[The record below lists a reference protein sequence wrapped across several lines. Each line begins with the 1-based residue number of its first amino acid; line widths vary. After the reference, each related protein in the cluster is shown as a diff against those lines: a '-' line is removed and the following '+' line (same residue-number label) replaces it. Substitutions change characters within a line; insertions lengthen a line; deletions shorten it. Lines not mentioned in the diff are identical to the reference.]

1 MKKTMLIVGLTAAV
15 TAAAGSAQGA
25 VITHMGSK
33 AITSTSWT
41 ENFSIPQFDEMG
53 GTRLLEQ
60 VKLTLNGAVEGDAN
74 VESLNM
80 GPSTVMI
87 NLQATITMSLM
98 GDTLG
103 VVIPVA
109 NETFEASTFDGVI
122 DFEGGSG
129 EMFPDLEGTDMAMS
143 TLVSG
148 IDDLSPFIG
157 MGTVPLVAE
166 AVGTS
171 NGSGAGNLILQ
182 FMTDAGLDFEVEYT
196 YRLVPTP
203 GAAGVLALA
212 GCAGSLRRRRNN

>member
-1 MKKTMLIVGLTAAV
+1 MKKTMLIVGLTAAI
-15 TAAAGSAQGA
+15 AGGAQGA
-25 VITHMGSK
+25 MITHSGSK

-41 ENFSIPQFDEMG
+41 ENFSIPQFDEQG
-53 GTRLLEQ
+53 GNRLLES

-74 VESLNM
+74 VESLNQ
-80 GPSTVMI
+80 GPSTIQI
-87 NLQATITMSLM
+87 NLQATITMTLM
-98 GDTLG
+98 GDNLG

-109 NETFEASTFDGVI
+109 NETFEAGTFDGVI

-129 EMFPDLEGTDMAMS
+129 EMFPDLAGTDSAMS
-143 TLVSG
+143 TLVG
-148 IDDLSPFIG
+148 GVDDLTPFIG
-157 MGTVPLVAE
+157 MGTVPLVAN

-203 GAAGVLALA
+203 GAAGVLAMA
-212 GCAGSLRRRRNN
+212 GCAGALRRRRNK